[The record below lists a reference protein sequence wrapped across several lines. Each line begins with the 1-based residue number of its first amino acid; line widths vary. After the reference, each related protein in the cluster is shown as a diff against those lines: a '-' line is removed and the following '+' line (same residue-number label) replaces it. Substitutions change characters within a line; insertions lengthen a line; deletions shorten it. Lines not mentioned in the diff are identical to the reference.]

1 MSRVTIR
8 DVAKRA
14 EVSVATVSHV
24 INDTHYVSPE
34 LRQRVLDAIKALDY
48 RPNKLARALSRKSA
62 PLIALIVPDI
72 SNPYWSCVARAVQ
85 DVTDKY
91 DYSVIV
97 CSHDGVWEREI
108 RFLRSVSDWTGG
120 FILHPYNVTY
130 EDIGRYLETTA
141 PAVIFGGFTTSE
153 ETPFNWDYVSG
164 NNETG
169 AQVAVEHLTQLGHQ
183 RIAFLQGPSRTPS
196 GVKRLAGFRRAFE
209 LAGLPVD
216 DSLLIPG
223 DYTKAAGR
231 AAMEELLD
239 MEKPPTAVFCAN
251 DLIALGALDVAKSR
265 GYRVPQDL
273 SIVGFDDIEDAA
285 HASPPLTTIKQS
297 PHQLGTLGAQ
307 TLMDRINGKT
317 DPVRITIDFS
327 FVIRESTAPPST
339 GHAVTGRAS
348 VTDKRS
354 HSTNT

>member
-1 MSRVTIR
+1 MGRVTIR
-8 DVAKRA
+8 DVAKYA

-34 LRQRVLDAIKALDY
+34 LRQRVLDAIQALDY
-48 RPNKLARALSRKSA
+48 RPNKLARALSRKNV

-130 EDIGRYLETTA
+130 EDVGRYLETTA
-141 PAVIFGGFTTSE
+141 PAVIFGGFTTNE
-153 ETPFNWDYVSG
+153 ETPSNWDYVSG

-169 AQVAVEHLTQLGHQ
+169 AQVAVEHLIQLGHQ
-183 RIAFLQGPSRTPS
+183 RIAFLQGPPRTPS
-196 GVKRLAGFRRAFE
+196 GVKRLAGFRCAFE

-231 AAMEELLD
+231 ASMEELLD

-251 DLIALGALDVAKSR
+251 DLIALGALDMAKSR

-273 SIVGFDDIEDAA
+273 SIVGFDDIEDAV

-317 DPVRITIDFS
+317 EPVRITIDFS
-327 FVIRESTAPPST
+327 FVIRESTGPPST
-339 GHAVTGRAS
+339 GHAVTDRAS
-348 VTDKRS
+348 VTDKRL
-354 HSTNT
+354 HSANK